1 MTNKIPCCAVSLSGE
16 KNVRYS
22 KLTIDV
28 YFKERKL
35 EISHK
40 RNILIIGL
48 KWKQKKSISSNENV

>member
-48 KWKQKKSISSNENV
+48 KWKQKKSE